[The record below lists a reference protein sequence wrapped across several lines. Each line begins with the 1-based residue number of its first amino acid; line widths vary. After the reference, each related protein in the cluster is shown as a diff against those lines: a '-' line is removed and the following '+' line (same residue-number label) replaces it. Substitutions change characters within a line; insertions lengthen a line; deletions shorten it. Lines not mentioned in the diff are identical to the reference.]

1 MTVLLLYAD
10 RILCAHSPDAA
21 DILAHTPA
29 TGIRVSEVT
38 VDHASPAT
46 PDALAETL
54 RSLRSRKDDSRIRPG
69 ESIAILSESVFT
81 QTFHLPARQL
91 AGLSAAELEQAL
103 AYEATPFSG
112 YASNDVQTAFRRDE
126 TIDGETS
133 FSIAQFSKSGIT
145 GFARAIAAARC
156 RCAGIGGIPADDAG
170 DPAKLAAAAVAGLL
184 PLLRPQAD
192 AASWR
197 APVCFGGALLLIAL
211 LAAILY
217 GTRLS
222 SAVRSTD
229 ARLLK
234 ARELV
239 RENRA
244 LETAL
249 ANRHAFPQDSLGTGA
264 AASADSLQAFRHSA
278 WKTLLTLFDQVF
290 SNCGK
295 IQNIEEIGPY
305 DVRVTALFA
314 DADAYESGAAKLL
327 EQTAKTGWTMIPE
340 RAENL
345 RIAGEQSPWRF
356 VFRAQGP
363 DSLRKAS
370 SAPASD
376 PSDVEFN

>member
-21 DILAHTPA
+21 DSLAHATA
-29 TGIRVSEVT
+29 TGIRVSEVP
-38 VDHASPAT
+38 VEHASSAT
-46 PDALAETL
+46 PDALAEAL

-69 ESIAILSESVFT
+69 ESIVILSENVFT
-81 QTFHLPARQL
+81 QTLHLPARQL

-103 AYEATPFSG
+103 AYEAAPFSG
-112 YASNDVQTAFRRDE
+112 YVSDDALTAFRRGE
-126 TIDGETS
+126 TIDGETT
-133 FSIAQFSKSGIT
+133 FSIAQFSKSGMA
-145 GFARAIAAARC
+145 GFVRAIAAARC
-156 RCAGIGGIPADDAG
+156 ICSGIGGIPADDAN
-170 DPAKLAAAAVAGLL
+170 DPAKLAAAAAAGLF
-184 PLLRPQAD
+184 PLLRPHVGVSA
-192 AASWR
+192 WR
-197 APVCFGGALLLIAL
+197 TPACFGGALLLIAL
-211 LAAILY
+211 LAAIVY
-217 GTRLS
+217 GARLS

-249 ANRHAFPQDSLGTGA
+249 ANRRASPQDAIGSGA
-264 AASADSLQAFRHSA
+264 AALQAFRHSA
-278 WKTLLTLFDQVF
+278 WKTLLALFDQVF

-314 DADAYESGAAKLL
+314 DAAAYESGAAILL
-327 EQTAKTGWTMIPE
+327 EQTAKTGWTVTPE
-340 RAENL
+340 HAENL

-363 DSLRKAS
+363 DSVRKIFPAT
-370 SAPASD
+370 ASD
-376 PSDVEFN
+376 SSEVEFN

>member
-21 DILAHTPA
+21 DSLAHDPA
-29 TGIRVSEVT
+29 AGIRLSEVP
-38 VDHASPAT
+38 VEHASPTT
-46 PDALAETL
+46 PDALAEAL
-54 RSLRSRKDDSRIRPG
+54 RALRSRKDDSRIRPG
-69 ESIAILSESVFT
+69 ESIAILSESVFA

-103 AYEATPFSG
+103 AYEAAPFSG
-112 YASNDVQTAFRRDE
+112 YASDTALTAFRRGE
-126 TIDGETS
+126 TIDGETT

-145 GFARAIAAARC
+145 GFARAIADARC
-156 RCAGIGGIPADDAG
+156 ICSGIGGIPADDAG
-170 DPAKLAAAAVAGLL
+170 DPAKLAAAAASGLL
-184 PLLRPQAD
+184 PLLRPQTG

-197 APVCFGGALLLIAL
+197 TPACFGGALLLITL
-211 LAAILY
+211 LTAISY
-217 GTRLS
+217 GIGLS

-229 ARLLK
+229 AQLLK

-244 LETAL
+244 LETEL
-249 ANRHAFPQDSLGTGA
+249 ANRTSSPKNSLGTGA
-264 AASADSLQAFRHSA
+264 AASADTLRVFRHSA
-278 WKTLLTLFDQVF
+278 WNTLLTLFDQVF

-295 IQNIEEIGPY
+295 IQHIEEVGPY

-314 DADAYESGAAKLL
+314 DAAAYESSAANLL
-327 EQTAKTGWTMIPE
+327 EQTAKTGWTITPE

-370 SAPASD
+370 PAPVSN